1 MSLSIR
7 SLAAFPMLACAIFLG
22 CRSSAPSAMES
33 AEPTA
38 SSPSSASAP
47 TVAASSQGPSVS
59 SSTQTAS
66 PETPPR
72 PPATTSP
79 SPKPTT
85 PTPTSDLAGPEAR
98 TVDTARDAVIDQA
111 LPHVRACHQ
120 ATGRSGAGRTRI
132 VLRLR
137 KDGTVKAVDV
147 TATGTLDRKIAPCIE
162 QRISKQRFR
171 MREDTPRFLSFPV
184 VLPEK

>member
-1 MSLSIR
+1 MD
-7 SLAAFPMLACAIFLG
+7 
-22 CRSSAPSAMES
+22 
-33 AEPTA
+33 
-38 SSPSSASAP
+38 
-47 TVAASSQGPSVS
+47 
-59 SSTQTAS
+59 
-66 PETPPR
+66 TP
-72 PPATTSP
+72 
-79 SPKPTT
+79 
-85 PTPTSDLAGPEAR
+85 
-98 TVDTARDAVIDQA
+98 RDAIIDQV

-147 TATGTLDRKIAPCIE
+147 TASGTLDRKIAPCIE

-184 VLPEK
+184 LLPEKGPSP